1 MELMEELMSI
11 DNKEMLTKIKAYVKK
26 IKGQEKRMASFPCRY
41 TTEEAKQ
48 LLHEARQRTE
58 KGEFIT
64 QEDAI
69 KQMEEWI

>member
-1 MELMEELMSI
+1 MDEI
-11 DNKEMLTKIKAYVKK
+11 
-26 IKGQEKRMASFPCRY
+26 
-41 TTEEAKQ
+41 KQ
-48 LLHEARQRTE
+48 LLHEAKLRTD

>member
-1 MELMEELMSI
+1 MDEI
-11 DNKEMLTKIKAYVKK
+11 
-26 IKGQEKRMASFPCRY
+26 
-41 TTEEAKQ
+41 KQ
-48 LLHEARQRTE
+48 LLHEARLRTE